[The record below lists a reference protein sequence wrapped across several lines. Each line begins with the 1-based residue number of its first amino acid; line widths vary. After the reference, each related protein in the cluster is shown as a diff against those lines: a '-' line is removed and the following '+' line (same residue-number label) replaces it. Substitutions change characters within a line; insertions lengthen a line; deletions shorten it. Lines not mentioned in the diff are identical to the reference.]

1 MNFNSDSK
9 EYRESIQAFIDLI
22 QSHQGDSADWFV
34 HAGRKFDKIARM
46 TGILDE
52 QNEVRYFVERSTG
65 NIYGARSN
73 TTPNLSWYF
82 GNLNRCHLWDW
93 TGFHGVPTS
102 DPGIRAVSH
111 YGPYIRY
118 IEE

>member
-1 MNFNSDSK
+1 MDETYLDNLRKFVK
-9 EYRESIQAFIDLI
+9 LI
-22 QSHQGDSADWFV
+22 RTEQNNDKWTFEF
-34 HAGRKFDKIARM
+34 GRKYDKIRM
-46 TGILDE
+46 FE
-52 QNEVRYFVERSTG
+52 SYSQVRYFVERSTG

-73 TTPNLSWYF
+73 TTPNLAWYF